1 MSTSASA
8 GVSLL
13 HEQRQLARDRI
24 ERAARRVLAEKGL
37 SATVEEVAGQAGVSI
52 RTVFRHYGTRD
63 HMIATALRNQLLHYG
78 DTLPVPGPEETLE
91 SWLPQLL
98 GEVHR
103 VNAELGRAY
112 WELASLG
119 YTLRGEL
126 GTVAGERL
134 AARTRFVNAL
144 ARNAWRLAGNRSRLP
159 QWLVDLFAIHVSA
172 FTTREL
178 VSDFGRSI
186 DQVALMSSRILI
198 SAVRWA
204 SAEAAARRPAG
215 SGSSSGVDRPQHE
228 VRSPAAAR
236 GGDPGHE

>member
-1 MSTSASA
+1 MPTTGPA

-13 HEQRQLARDRI
+13 HEQRQVARDRI
-24 ERAARRVLAEKGL
+24 ERAARSVLAEKGL
-37 SATVEEVAGQAGVSI
+37 SATVEEVASHAGVSI

-63 HMIATALRNQLLHYG
+63 HMIAAALRSQLIHYG

-91 SWLPQLL
+91 SWLPELL
-98 GEVHR
+98 EEVHR

-119 YTLRGEL
+119 YVLSGEL
-126 GTVAGERL
+126 GAVASERL

-144 ARNAWRLAGNRSRLP
+144 ARHAWRLAGNRSRP
-159 QWLVDLFAIHVSA
+159 PVWLVDLFAIHVSA

-186 DQVALMSSRILI
+186 EQVAVMSSRILI

-204 SAEAAARRPAG
+204 TAEPAVGRR
-215 SGSSSGVDRPQHE
+215 SGSAPHKEVVASPQ
-228 VRSPAAAR
+228 
-236 GGDPGHE
+236 